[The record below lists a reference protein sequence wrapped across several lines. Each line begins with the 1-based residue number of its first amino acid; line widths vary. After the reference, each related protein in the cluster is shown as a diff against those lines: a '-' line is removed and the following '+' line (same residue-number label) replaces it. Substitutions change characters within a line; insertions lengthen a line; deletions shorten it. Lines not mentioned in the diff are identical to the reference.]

1 MIRSRIRFF
10 IAAGMI
16 LTSQLSLSAQ
26 TNSGSL
32 DFQEVYDLIHQHAA
46 GVSETELNRA
56 AVKGLVA
63 ALGPKVSLV
72 TKNSG
77 ANVEAE
83 TNLLT
88 QTTMF
93 DGNIAYLRIA
103 RVDAGLD
110 KAVSAA
116 YQQLNATNKVSGIVL
131 DLRYAE
137 GSDYK
142 AAAATAELFVGKNE
156 PLLNWGEG
164 VVSSHEKTNALTM
177 PVGIL
182 VNHETAGAPEAL
194 AAVLRETGSGLILGS
209 PTAGAAMVMQD
220 YPLKNGDHLR
230 IVSAPVALGDGSALS
245 THGIKPDIDV
255 TVSEEVERAFY
266 ADAFLVVSNR
276 VASLSVTN
284 QLNGTNPATPHVRF
298 NEAELVRERK
308 AGENPDEEVAKRA
321 PEPQVPVVSDPA
333 LARALDLLKGLAVV
347 RQNNS

>member
-1 MIRSRIRFF
+1 MTRSRIRFF
-10 IAAGMI
+10 VAAGMI
-16 LTSQLSLSAQ
+16 LTGQLSLRAQ
-26 TNSGSL
+26 TNSSPL

-46 GVSETELNRA
+46 GVSEAELNRA

-72 TKNSG
+72 TKDSG
-77 ANVEAE
+77 MNAEAE

-88 QTTMF
+88 QSTMF

-103 RVDAGLD
+103 RVDDGLA
-110 KAVSAA
+110 KAVGAA
-116 YQQLNATNKVSGIVL
+116 YQQLNATNKVNGIVL
-131 DLRYAE
+131 DLRYAD

-142 AAAATAELFVGKNE
+142 AAAATAELFIGKNE

-164 VVSSHEKTNALTM
+164 IVSSHEKTNALTM
-177 PVGIL
+177 PVGVL

-230 IVSAPVALGDGSALS
+230 IASSPVTLGDGSALS

-255 TVSEEVERAFY
+255 TVSVEAERAFY

-276 VASLSVTN
+276 VASLSATN

-298 NEAELVRERK
+298 NEAELVREHK
-308 AGENPDEEVAKRA
+308 AGENPDEEVAKRP
-321 PEPQVPVVSDPA
+321 PEAQVPVVSDPA